1 VALLP
6 VLLLVALA
14 VKLSSRGPVMFRQG
28 RVGHG
33 GRQFTIRKL
42 RTMQANAEAALV
54 LEPRLLEIY
63 VDQDHK
69 IPVRLDPRVT
79 RVGRWLRKTSLDEL
93 PQLLNVVRGDMS
105 LVGPR
110 PVRPSELPCYGE
122 LLPAYLSVR
131 PGLTGLWQVSGRSE
145 VKFPRRAELD
155 ADYSLRCS
163 ARLDLAILMATP
175 GAVLRGRGA
184 E

>member
-1 VALLP
+1 VF
-6 VLLLVALA
+6 
-14 VKLSSRGPVMFRQG
+14 FRQQRLG
-28 RVGHG
+28 VGMKE
-33 GRQFTIRKL
+33 FTALKF
-42 RTMQANAEAALV
+42 RTMKVNTDSAEHRDYIRRIMSSHAAAGV
-54 LEPRLLEIY
+54 NGMY
-63 VDQDHK
+63 K
-69 IPVRLDPRVT
+69 LDRAT
-79 RVGRWLRKTSLDEL
+79 AITKVGGWLRKTSLDEL